1 MTQPFGW
8 NTDPYGLHEHR
19 YFSGGQPTKLVRDGG
34 RESYDEPPDSP
45 PPVVQPDPVSPV
57 SPVSPMEPQPSP
69 APIVHPAPVS
79 PMEPQ
84 LSPVAVATRPD
95 VRTAVVNEAQR
106 VDDRPSP
113 PSRRRRLV
121 PLLAVA
127 AAVVLVVA
135 LVVVLSPGSGSP
147 PQRSACSLL
156 TSTEASA
163 LLGYGATTLHNPA
176 GNLGAGMNSC
186 SFGPSASEMRE
197 LEHHPESFE
206 QSYKSLQLTIRN
218 APTGFP
224 GTAFRKFATPV
235 SVDGQ
240 TAWWASLQPVPVP
253 GPSSSSSHALVA
265 VKDGQEIMV
274 QLTTTGQAEAIDQ
287 RAMAD
292 SLPRV

>member
-8 NTDPYGLHEHR
+8 NIDPYGLHEHR

-45 PPVVQPDPVSPV
+45 PPVVQPDPVN
-57 SPVSPMEPQPSP
+57 
-69 APIVHPAPVS
+69 PVS

-84 LSPVAVATRPD
+84 LSPVALATRPD
-95 VRTAVVNEAQR
+95 VGTALVNEAPP

-113 PSRRRRLV
+113 PSPRRRLV
-121 PLLAVA
+121 PLLACA
-127 AAVVLVVA
+127 LGLGLIVA
-135 LVVVLSPGSGSP
+135 LVVVLIPGSGPP

-163 LLGYGATTLHNPA
+163 LLGYRAATPHNPA
-176 GNLGAGMNSC
+176 GNLGAGMDSC

-197 LEHHPESFE
+197 LEHHPQSFE

-224 GTAFRKFATPV
+224 SNAFRKFATPV

-253 GPSSSSSHALVA
+253 GPSSSSSHALLA
-265 VKDGQEIMV
+265 VKDGQEIMI

-287 RAMAD
+287 RAMAE